1 MATRTLDVNAAP
13 PEAEARHEPLTVL
26 IASEALLAGWTA
38 RVGNATQVVAVAATE
53 PDAVVAALSGPRLDS
68 VVIEQAIA
76 TTASGFALMDRLL
89 GDRLLRG
96 TQVRLLTPD
105 RAVELA
111 SSDPGEVPPHDWLRD
126 LSDPL
131 PPRPERRAARF
142 PAAQDE
148 QAFIDGQAVTLIDL
162 SAVGAQVRSASVL
175 RPGQRIRMVLS
186 PARGSVKTVAVVM
199 WSQFEIAGTRSYR
212 AGLAFTSPIQEPA

>member
-1 MATRTLDVNAAP
+1 MATRTLDVEAAH
-13 PEAEARHEPLTVL
+13 PETEACDEPLTVL
-26 IASEALLAGWTA
+26 IASETLLAGWTA
-38 RVGNATQVVAVAATE
+38 RAGDSRHVVAVAATE
-53 PDAVVAALSGPRLDS
+53 PDAVIAALSGPRLDS

-105 RAVELA
+105 RAVELT
-111 SSDPGEVPPHDWLRD
+111 SSGPGDLPPHEWLRG

-131 PPRPERRAARF
+131 PPRPERRAIRL
-142 PAAQDE
+142 PAARDE
-148 QAFIDGQAVTLIDL
+148 QAFIDGQVVTLIDL

-175 RPGQRIRMVLS
+175 RPRQRIRMVLS

-199 WSQFEIAGTRSYR
+199 WSQFEIAGTRGYR
-212 AGLAFTSPIQEPA
+212 AGLAFTSPIPDPA

>member
-1 MATRTLDVNAAP
+1 MARRTANARATH
-13 PEAEARHEPLTVL
+13 PEPDACAEPSTVL
-26 IASEALLAGWTA
+26 IASDDLLTRWTA
-38 RVGNATQVVAVAATE
+38 RAGDASRVVAVAATD
-53 PDAVVAALSGPRLDS
+53 PDAVVSALSGPGLDA
-68 VVIEQAIA
+68 VVIEQVVV

-105 RAVELA
+105 RTLELM
-111 SSDPGEVPPHDWLRD
+111 SSEPGDVPPHEWLCS

-131 PPRPERRAARF
+131 PPRPERQAMRF

-148 QAFIDGQAVTLIDL
+148 QAYIDGQAVTLIDL

-175 RPGQRIRMVLS
+175 RPRQRIRMVLS
-186 PARGSVKTVAVVM
+186 PARGGVKTVAVVM
-199 WSQFEIAGTRSYR
+199 WSQFEIAGTRGYR
-212 AGLAFTSPIQEPA
+212 AGLAFANPIPDPV